1 MNKEKKVYLTTSIPY
16 VNAPPHIGYALE
28 AVQTDTLARAY
39 KVNGYLTYFLSGTD
53 ENAIKNVES
62 AQQHQLTTQEWVNLN
77 TEKFLQ
83 LKKSFNLTFDQFIR
97 TSSTKHHLNTQ
108 YFWNLCQADI
118 YKKKYQGLY
127 CVGCENFYEA
137 GEFPDNICPLHERK
151 LEPVVEENYFFR
163 LSRYQTQLETLI
175 KNNTLQIVPLKRQ
188 KETLQFIQKGLKDFS
203 ISRPKERTKGWGIP
217 VPNDPDQIIYV
228 WFDAL
233 INYLSALDLKDQGKL
248 FKTFWLQNTN
258 KIHVIGKDIF
268 KFHTIYWP
276 AMLLSAKLPLPNK
289 LFIHGFITSGGKK
302 MSKTLGNVIDPL
314 TIVNQY
320 GTDAVR
326 YYLLREIPSLD
337 DGDFSLERFKE
348 IYNNDLANE
357 LGNLISR
364 ITTLAEKDDLYLEV
378 HPQPQRY
385 FTLTVD
391 FKFNEVLENIWQEI
405 RQINK
410 ETNDFAPWN
419 KSTLER
425 QDFLRNALSRLN
437 YLSQELKPFLPETA
451 DKISQATQGKIKKIP
466 PLFPR
471 L

>member
-83 LKKSFNLTFDQFIR
+83 LKKSFNLTFDQFIL

-228 WFDAL
+228 WF
-233 INYLSALDLKDQGKL
+233 GC
-248 FKTFWLQNTN
+248 
-258 KIHVIGKDIF
+258 
-268 KFHTIYWP
+268 
-276 AMLLSAKLPLPNK
+276 
-289 LFIHGFITSGGKK
+289 
-302 MSKTLGNVIDPL
+302 
-314 TIVNQY
+314 
-320 GTDAVR
+320 
-326 YYLLREIPSLD
+326 
-337 DGDFSLERFKE
+337 
-348 IYNNDLANE
+348 AN
-357 LGNLISR
+357 
-364 ITTLAEKDDLYLEV
+364 
-378 HPQPQRY
+378 
-385 FTLTVD
+385 
-391 FKFNEVLENIWQEI
+391 
-405 RQINK
+405 
-410 ETNDFAPWN
+410 
-419 KSTLER
+419 
-425 QDFLRNALSRLN
+425 
-437 YLSQELKPFLPETA
+437 
-451 DKISQATQGKIKKIP
+451 
-466 PLFPR
+466 
-471 L
+471 